1 MDEME
6 LTCICCPIG
15 CGLRA
20 TLEAGQVVRVT
31 GNTCPRGEAYARR
44 EAVSPM
50 RTVTSS
56 VAVEGGVRPVVP
68 VKTVPDVPKD
78 RIFPVMDAIRDLT
91 GPRPGAGRGRA
102 APGRGRHR
110 RGRGGHRRPGQGS
123 LSPGG
128 APPS

>member
-6 LTCICCPIG
+6 LTCICGPIG

-91 GPRPGAGRGRA
+91 VPAPVRAGDVLLRDVAGTGADVVATAGLDK
-102 APGRGRHR
+102 AP
-110 RGRGGHRRPGQGS
+110 
-123 LSPGG
+123 
-128 APPS
+128 

>member
-91 GPRPGAGRGRA
+91 VPAPVRAGDVLLRDVAGTGADVVATAGLDK
-102 APGRGRHR
+102 AP
-110 RGRGGHRRPGQGS
+110 
-123 LSPGG
+123 
-128 APPS
+128 

>member
-1 MDEME
+1 M
-6 LTCICCPIG
+6 
-15 CGLRA
+15 
-20 TLEAGQVVRVT
+20 VRVT
-31 GNTCPRGEAYARR
+31 SNTCPRGEAYARR

-91 GPRPGAGRGRA
+91 VPAPVRAGDVLLRDVAGTGADVVATAGLDK
-102 APGRGRHR
+102 AP
-110 RGRGGHRRPGQGS
+110 
-123 LSPGG
+123 
-128 APPS
+128 

>member
-68 VKTVPDVPKD
+68 VKTVPDVPKG

-91 GPRPGAGRGRA
+91 VPAPVRAGDVLLRDVAGTGADVVATAGLDK
-102 APGRGRHR
+102 AP
-110 RGRGGHRRPGQGS
+110 
-123 LSPGG
+123 
-128 APPS
+128 

>member
-20 TLEAGQVVRVT
+20 TLEDGQVVRVT

-44 EAVSPM
+44 EAVAPM

-78 RIFPVMDAIRDLT
+78 RIFSVMDAIRDLT
-91 GPRPGAGRGRA
+91 VPAPVRAGDVLLRDVAGTGADVVATAGLDK
-102 APGRGRHR
+102 AP
-110 RGRGGHRRPGQGS
+110 
-123 LSPGG
+123 
-128 APPS
+128 

>member
-56 VAVEGGVRPVVP
+56 VAVEGGVRPVVS

-91 GPRPGAGRGRA
+91 VPAPVRAGDVLLRDVAGTGADVVATAGLDK
-102 APGRGRHR
+102 AP
-110 RGRGGHRRPGQGS
+110 
-123 LSPGG
+123 
-128 APPS
+128 

>member
-91 GPRPGAGRGRA
+91 VPAPVRAGDVLLRDVAGTGADVVATAGLDKA
-102 APGRGRHR
+102 
-110 RGRGGHRRPGQGS
+110 S
-123 LSPGG
+123 
-128 APPS
+128 

>member
-1 MDEME
+1 MDEMD

-91 GPRPGAGRGRA
+91 VPAPVRAGDVLLRDVAGTGADVVATAGLDK
-102 APGRGRHR
+102 AP
-110 RGRGGHRRPGQGS
+110 
-123 LSPGG
+123 
-128 APPS
+128 